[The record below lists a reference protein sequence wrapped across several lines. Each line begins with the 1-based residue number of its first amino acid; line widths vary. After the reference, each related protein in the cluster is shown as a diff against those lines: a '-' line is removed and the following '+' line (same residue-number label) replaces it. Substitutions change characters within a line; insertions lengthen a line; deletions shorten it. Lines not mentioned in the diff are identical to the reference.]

1 MSARHKL
8 NQANFK
14 WAMLAGLLFGWMF
27 QSFGAFLMA
36 TFFFV
41 AAAWY
46 SGDIRADGDY
56 HYPAPPSPQRPR
68 PSDPQRGTGR
78 SRRYRRSRR

>member
-8 NQANFK
+8 NRANFK
-14 WAMLAGLLFGWMF
+14 WAMLLGLLFGWMF
-27 QSFGAFLMA
+27 QSLGAFLMA

-56 HYPAPPSPQRPR
+56 HYPAPPSPPRPR
-68 PSDPQRGTGR
+68 QPDQRGGTVR
-78 SRRYRRSRR
+78 PRRHRRSRR